1 MNYIIQE
8 YSAEDDRWYLWKVCY
23 GDKDFAEECLARE
36 RAEHPDKELRV
47 NVVADKDAWWLD
59 PFLSN

>member
-1 MNYIIQE
+1 MNYIIE
-8 YSAEDDRWYLWKVCY
+8 ENTARYGWCLLKVCY
-23 GDKDFAEECLARE
+23 GDKDFAEKCLARE

-47 NVVADKDAWWLD
+47 GVVEDKDAWWLD